1 MPGIELK
8 IRTKGLIMGADRTS
22 SSPGV
27 SEYRLPT
34 TTMGSG
40 WTKFRLLMWKNWTLQ
55 RRHPIQTAVEI
66 LAPVLLASLLVLIRS
81 LVRPDNFDTV
91 VEYKSFRAD
100 ETNGT
105 LFSINEIQKMFMP
118 YLKASPLAQS
128 GKNRHQRSRN
138 KFYMGLGVKQWM
150 YSDNWD
156 IAWSPN
162 SPPLTSIMDNVIS
175 TLNETANV
183 TFKSKPFPSKK
194 KLYDALTS
202 RVSDDMGNTLAGIA
216 FDDSI
221 KEKQAFPNNIQ
232 MTFRFPAELRFKGN
246 ENDWHT
252 GVLFP
257 VYQVPGPRERFFNE
271 GGIPSYWY
279 EGFLLLQHVISSKI
293 FEYLVNNSSIN
304 LPEIFLQRFP
314 YPEYTQD
321 DMLDALKRN
330 VPLLMMVSFVYT
342 CINTVKVITVEK
354 ERQLK
359 ATMKI
364 MGLPNWLHWTA
375 WFIKSFLFLMIS
387 VILIVILLKVPWYPD
402 TNLSVFSYSDP
413 TLLLVYFIIY
423 MAASICFC
431 FMVSV
436 MFSRA
441 NTASLIAGML
451 WFFLY
456 VPFMFM
462 SEQYEN
468 LTQTSKILACL
479 FSNSAMAFGF
489 QLFLMFEGSGEGMQ
503 WYTVWTPVTKDDKL
517 VLGHVMVMLLA
528 DAIIYLLIAL
538 YVEAIY
544 PGEYGVP
551 KPWYFP
557 FKLSYWCGDKSTIPY
572 FETMG
577 QTADINNPDVYETE
591 PSYLPAGIQI
601 KHLRKKFKKKIAVKD
616 LTLNMY
622 EGHITVLL
630 GHNGA
635 GKTTTMS
642 MLTGMITPTSGT
654 ALIGGYDVRTD
665 IHMVRESLG
674 LCPQHNVLF
683 EDLTV
688 REHLYFFGKMKGLSG
703 TALETE
709 IRKYVSLLDLEPKEH
724 SQCQTLSGG
733 MQRKLAAGVA
743 LCGGSKIVLFDEPT
757 SGLDPAARRALWDL
771 LQAEKEGRTILLTT
785 HFMDEADLLGDR
797 IAIMADGE
805 LQCCGSSFFLKKKYG
820 AGYHLIIVKGS
831 NCNVDSVTRLLQ
843 EYIPD
848 LVVDQNI
855 GSELSYL
862 LNEDQSSVFEG
873 MLAKLE
879 ENKNKLGLLSYGVSL
894 TTMEEV
900 FMKVGKDV
908 ERNHTEEHHQS
919 NGIDNVV
926 YSGSVEIDDS
936 SILPNETKCFVTHF
950 KRLYTNPGN
959 AGSFIVSMPRY
970 NTLTGVALLL
980 NQLTA
985 MFMKKVLYVYRA
997 WYITLVQA
1005 LLPALFLT
1013 LSIVIVKSWQSLRD
1027 LPALT
1032 IGLESYGN
1040 TYTPI
1045 ELNHTRLG
1053 DLATTY
1059 MKLTHGYPLNE
1070 SMSKYIIDESRRH
1083 LSLVRQNYILGATFS
1098 EDTIIGWFNNL
1109 PYHSVPLAIG
1119 MIHNTLLK
1127 HYTNDY
1133 SITVVNYPLPFTE
1146 DSIIG
1151 FQSSAS
1157 NNMGFQVAFSLGFS
1171 MAFVSAFFIIFYVSE
1186 RVTKAKHLQIVSG
1199 VEVLTFWTSSLI
1211 WDMFLFLF
1219 PVLGTIITFLAF
1231 REEGF
1236 STGSE
1241 LGRIIIV
1248 LICFSWSFLP
1258 ATYLFSFVFSVP
1270 LTGFTRMT
1278 MVNLVTGIAAYM
1290 TVNILKIPT
1299 LELQNVAKVLDW
1311 IFLLFPHYSL
1321 CASVHGLYTNYAYNK
1336 LCAYVMLIPGMCIRP
1351 NACCRTNCP
1360 ESGCI
1365 ARTDNYFDWEA
1376 PGIGRNI
1383 FFFVL
1388 DGIVIIIVLLLLEY
1402 RIFERLMYFFQK
1414 SEVKI
1419 GTDRDTDEGG
1429 LDSDVAAEKTKMRLT
1444 EASRLMEDYDLVL
1457 KDVTKYYG
1465 KFLAVNKL
1473 CLGVKKGECFG
1484 LLGVNG
1490 AGKTTTFKMMTGDV
1504 KLSAGEGYV
1513 GGLSLKS
1520 EMKKVH
1526 HLIGY
1531 CPQFD
1536 AVLEDLTGKETLT
1549 MFCLLRGIPRTRSRL
1564 IISQLADELLFK
1576 EHIDKKVKE
1585 YSGGN
1590 KRKLSTAVALIGDPP
1605 VVYLDEP
1612 TTGMDP
1618 AAKRHL
1624 WNVICKVRDS
1634 GKCIILTSHSM
1645 EECEAL
1651 CTRLAIMVNG
1661 QFKCIG
1667 STQHLKNKFAK
1678 GYTLIV
1684 KVKKTPVSPA
1694 NGNAS
1699 NNHVL
1704 SRDNEAYDLQP
1715 VKEFI
1720 ARSFP
1725 GAIQMEEYQG
1735 LLTYCIS
1742 NPTITWSKM
1751 FGIMEKAKRELNIED
1766 YSLGQT
1772 SLEQVFLTFTKKQR
1786 ED

>member
-1 MPGIELK
+1 M
-8 IRTKGLIMGADRTS
+8 DS
-22 SSPGV
+22 
-27 SEYRLPT
+27 
-34 TTMGSG
+34 
-40 WTKFRLLMWKNWTLQ
+40 
-55 RRHPIQTAVEI
+55 VEQ
-66 LAPVLLASLLVLIRS
+66 
-81 LVRPDNFDTV
+81 
-91 VEYKSFRAD
+91 KD
-100 ETNGT
+100 ETR
-105 LFSINEIQKMFMP
+105 
-118 YLKASPLAQS
+118 PLR
-128 GKNRHQRSRN
+128 KC
-138 KFYMGLGVKQWM
+138 
-150 YSDNWD
+150 DNWD

-183 TFKSKPFPSKK
+183 TFKSKPFPNKK

-221 KEKQAFPNNIQ
+221 KEKQSFPNNIQ

-330 VPLLMMVSFVYT
+330 VPLLMM
-342 CINTVKVITVEK
+342 
-354 ERQLK
+354 
-359 ATMKI
+359 
-364 MGLPNWLHWTA
+364 
-375 WFIKSFLFLMIS
+375 
-387 VILIVILLKVPWYPD
+387 
-402 TNLSVFSYSDP
+402 
-413 TLLLVYFIIY
+413 
-423 MAASICFC
+423 
-431 FMVSV
+431 
-436 MFSRA
+436 
-441 NTASLIAGML
+441 
-451 WFFLY
+451 
-456 VPFMFM
+456 
-462 SEQYEN
+462 
-468 LTQTSKILACL
+468 
-479 FSNSAMAFGF
+479 
-489 QLFLMFEGSGEGMQ
+489 
-503 WYTVWTPVTKDDKL
+503 
-517 VLGHVMVMLLA
+517 
-528 DAIIYLLIAL
+528 
-538 YVEAIY
+538 
-544 PGEYGVP
+544 
-551 KPWYFP
+551 
-557 FKLSYWCGDKSTIPY
+557 
-572 FETMG
+572 
-577 QTADINNPDVYETE
+577 
-591 PSYLPAGIQI
+591 
-601 KHLRKKFKKKIAVKD
+601 KFKKKIAVKD

-820 AGYHLIIVKGS
+820 KSVLFNRDCAGYHLIIVKGS

-936 SILPNETKCFVTHF
+936 SILPNETKCYWYEGFLLLQHVISSKIFEYLVNNSSINLPEIFLQRFPYPEYTQDDMLDALKRNVPLLMMVSFVYTCINTVKVITVEKERQLKARRQYVIWQTYKKEFMLLSTMLHHRCF
-950 KRLYTNPGN
+950 ITLGSRLNTGWIFPVPPMEAMLRFMEHKIYYYEKLY
-959 AGSFIVSMPRY
+959 IVSDSGILMLMFLFCFPPHHQTGEGMQWYTVWTPVTKDDKLVLGHVMVMLLADAIIYLLIALYVEAIYPGEYGVPKPWYFPFKVSILRILLFFMVVELGLSRRELRVLL
-970 NTLTGVALLL
+970 TLNKNCSFQLSYWCGDKSTIPYFETMGQTADINNPDVYETEPSYLPAGIQIKHLRKMKGLSGTALETEIRKYVSLLDLEPKEHSQCQTLSGGMQRKLAAGVALCGGS
-980 NQLTA
+980 
-985 MFMKKVLYVYRA
+985 KV
-997 WYITLVQA
+997 
-1005 LLPALFLT
+1005 
-1013 LSIVIVKSWQSLRD
+1013 S
-1027 LPALT
+1027 
-1032 IGLESYGN
+1032 
-1040 TYTPI
+1040 
-1045 ELNHTRLG
+1045 
-1053 DLATTY
+1053 
-1059 MKLTHGYPLNE
+1059 
-1070 SMSKYIIDESRRH
+1070 SRR
-1083 LSLVRQNYILGATFS
+1083 
-1098 EDTIIGWFNNL
+1098 
-1109 PYHSVPLAIG
+1109 
-1119 MIHNTLLK
+1119 
-1127 HYTNDY
+1127 
-1133 SITVVNYPLPFTE
+1133 
-1146 DSIIG
+1146 
-1151 FQSSAS
+1151 
-1157 NNMGFQVAFSLGFS
+1157 
-1171 MAFVSAFFIIFYVSE
+1171 
-1186 RVTKAKHLQIVSG
+1186 
-1199 VEVLTFWTSSLI
+1199 
-1211 WDMFLFLF
+1211 
-1219 PVLGTIITFLAF
+1219 
-1231 REEGF
+1231 
-1236 STGSE
+1236 
-1241 LGRIIIV
+1241 
-1248 LICFSWSFLP
+1248 
-1258 ATYLFSFVFSVP
+1258 
-1270 LTGFTRMT
+1270 
-1278 MVNLVTGIAAYM
+1278 
-1290 TVNILKIPT
+1290 
-1299 LELQNVAKVLDW
+1299 
-1311 IFLLFPHYSL
+1311 
-1321 CASVHGLYTNYAYNK
+1321 
-1336 LCAYVMLIPGMCIRP
+1336 
-1351 NACCRTNCP
+1351 
-1360 ESGCI
+1360 
-1365 ARTDNYFDWEA
+1365 
-1376 PGIGRNI
+1376 
-1383 FFFVL
+1383 
-1388 DGIVIIIVLLLLEY
+1388 
-1402 RIFERLMYFFQK
+1402 
-1414 SEVKI
+1414 
-1419 GTDRDTDEGG
+1419 
-1429 LDSDVAAEKTKMRLT
+1429 
-1444 EASRLMEDYDLVL
+1444 
-1457 KDVTKYYG
+1457 
-1465 KFLAVNKL
+1465 
-1473 CLGVKKGECFG
+1473 
-1484 LLGVNG
+1484 
-1490 AGKTTTFKMMTGDV
+1490 
-1504 KLSAGEGYV
+1504 
-1513 GGLSLKS
+1513 
-1520 EMKKVH
+1520 
-1526 HLIGY
+1526 
-1531 CPQFD
+1531 
-1536 AVLEDLTGKETLT
+1536 
-1549 MFCLLRGIPRTRSRL
+1549 
-1564 IISQLADELLFK
+1564 
-1576 EHIDKKVKE
+1576 
-1585 YSGGN
+1585 
-1590 KRKLSTAVALIGDPP
+1590 
-1605 VVYLDEP
+1605 
-1612 TTGMDP
+1612 
-1618 AAKRHL
+1618 
-1624 WNVICKVRDS
+1624 
-1634 GKCIILTSHSM
+1634 M

-1699 NNHVL
+1699 NNHVPVL
-1704 SRDNEAYDLQP
+1704 SRDNETYDLQP

-1772 SLEQVFLTFTKKQR
+1772 SLEQ
-1786 ED
+1786 